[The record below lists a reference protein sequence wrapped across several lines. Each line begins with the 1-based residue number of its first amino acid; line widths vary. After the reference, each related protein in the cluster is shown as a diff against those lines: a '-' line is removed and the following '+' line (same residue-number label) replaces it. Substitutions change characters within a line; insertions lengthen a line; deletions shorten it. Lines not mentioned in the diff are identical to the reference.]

1 MVVVLSMWQVKVYE
15 EMVLVFLWLLIVSML
30 LKSFV
35 GGVGA
40 GCICIAGFG

>member
-1 MVVVLSMWQVKVYE
+1 MYE

-35 GGVGA
+35 EGVGA

>member
-35 GGVGA
+35 GGVGT
-40 GCICIAGFG
+40 GCNCVAGFG